1 MHNFHVSLLANVS
14 FGTLMDT
21 SVVANIFKDAL
32 CNEGIYSKELVSVS
46 LNPILGSNAKNQQ
59 GYRKNEFLYSLVIT
73 GSATANTSLQLG
85 KFLYQTLNEFTEKYA
100 RSYFLYSMYVE
111 RADKKDFCV
120 QLNQERVFHAN

>member
-14 FGTLMDT
+14 FPKLVDCSFLAST
-21 SVVANIFKDAL
+21 FKTRL
-32 CNEGIYSKELVSVS
+32 VMEGGYSDKLIAVS
-46 LNPILGSNAKNQQ
+46 LNPILGTNAKNQQ

-73 GSATANTSLQLG
+73 GSATANTSLHLG
-85 KFLYQTLNEFTEKYA
+85 KFLYQTLNDFTEKYA

-120 QLNQERVFHAN
+120 QSNQERVFHV

>member
-1 MHNFHVSLLANVS
+1 MNNFHVSLLANLS
-14 FGTLMDT
+14 FLAPIDT
-21 SVVANIFKDAL
+21 SLHASLFREIL
-32 CNEGIYSKELVSVS
+32 CKEGIYSKELIAVS
-46 LNPILGSNAKNQQ
+46 LNPILGANAKNQQ

-111 RADKKDFCV
+111 RADKKDLCV
-120 QLNQERVFHAN
+120 QSNHERVFYG

>member
-14 FGTLMDT
+14 FPLPIDT
-21 SVVANIFKDAL
+21 SLHSSLLRDTL
-32 CNEGIYSKELVSVS
+32 CKEGIYSKEHIVVSI
-46 LNPILGSNAKNQQ
+46 NPILGSNAKNLQ
-59 GYRKNEFLYSLVIT
+59 GYRKNEFLYSLVVT

-120 QLNQERVFHAN
+120 QSNHERVFYG

>member
-1 MHNFHVSLLANVS
+1 MYNFHVSLLANIS
-14 FGTLMDT
+14 FPKLVDCSFLASTFKTRL
-21 SVVANIFKDAL
+21 VV
-32 CNEGIYSKELVSVS
+32 EGGYSDEHISVS
-46 LNPILGSNAKNQQ
+46 LNPILGANAKNQQ
-59 GYRKNEFLYSLVIT
+59 GYRKNEFLYSLVVT

-120 QLNQERVFHAN
+120 QSNHERVFYG

>member
-14 FGTLMDT
+14 FGAPIDCSLH
-21 SVVANIFKDAL
+21 SSLFRDAL
-32 CNEGIYSKELVSVS
+32 CKEGIYSKELISVS
-46 LNPILGSNAKNQQ
+46 LNPILGANVKNQQ
-59 GYRKNEFLYSLVIT
+59 GYRKNEFLYSLVVT
-73 GSATANTSLQLG
+73 GSATANTTLQLG

-120 QLNQERVFHAN
+120 QSNHERVFYG